1 MRIST
6 SMIYDRGVGGMQQQ
20 WSSLL
25 QTQQQL
31 SSGRRVLS
39 PADDPVA
46 SARSVEIS
54 QSKAVNERFLVNI
67 GAADDAMGLME
78 GHLQGAGD
86 ILHYVRER
94 AVQAGN
100 ATLNGVDLR
109 NMAVDIKAQF
119 EAMLAIGNAKDG
131 VGDYLF
137 SGYKAQTQPFTG
149 DVSGATYNPVAYAG
163 DQGERSIQV
172 SASRVMPVSLPGNDI
187 FTKAIDALGKL
198 AIALEDP
205 AAAYPQD
212 PTNPNQPYGIAAVVA
227 NALNDLDAAQEDILR
242 ARAQVGSQ
250 MTETSALRNLGTDR
264 DIQYASTLSDLQDL
278 DYAEAI
284 SRLTRQQSSLEAAQQ
299 SFMRLS
305 GLSLFNYL

>member
-6 SMIYDRGVGGMQQQ
+6 SMLYDRGVGGMQQQ
-20 WSSLL
+20 WSNWL

-31 SSGRRVLS
+31 SSGRRVLT

-46 SARSVEIS
+46 SARALEVG

-86 ILHYVRER
+86 ILHYVRGR

-100 ATLNGVDLR
+100 GTLNAVDLE
-109 NMAVDIKAQF
+109 NMAADIRAQF
-119 EAMLAIGNAKDG
+119 DAMMALGNAKDG

-137 SGYKAQTQPFTG
+137 SGYMANTQPFTG
-149 DVSGATYNPVAYAG
+149 DVDAVSYVG
-163 DQGERSIQV
+163 DQGERSMQV
-172 SASRVMPVSLPGNDI
+172 SASRVMPVSLPGNQI
-187 FTKAIDALGKL
+187 FTKALETLGEL
-198 AIALEDP
+198 ARGLEDP
-205 AAAYPQD
+205 STVPG
-212 PTNPNQPYGIAAVVA
+212 GISAVVS
-227 NALNDLDAAQEDILR
+227 NALQGLDASQEDVLR
-242 ARAQVGSQ
+242 ARTQIGSQ
-250 MTETSALRNLGTDR
+250 MTETAALRDLGSDR